1 MKHHGEHPLVQ
12 QDPEEAR
19 RRIAHSLAF
28 GQNPEEHKFITGQLL
43 SGTYKPGED
52 DPTIQATLGNW
63 RKLTKETRGM
73 HQGKTLADHSH
84 DSVSA
89 IFRASSGETK
99 SSKAKQSAGD
109 LAKYQIGTIDGGE
122 HGPLDVYHIHQDM
135 VPEGVDVEEETVRFQ
150 GQEYKRKS
158 EKPYND
164 FSKAIK
170 KVCPPGST
178 ICVQHSGSFV
188 KNYSQGHGFFLYT
201 NKDGQTVYGHG
212 NDDRGIVRHDN
223 SVVEGQE
230 AQSIK
235 DQTGNLLSGKRKADY
250 AFTAGSNDKIH
261 PDVKL
266 TDEEFDIAL
275 NHPDSDV
282 RYTAVKSKNFGPQHL
297 DRVLG
302 DKNAYVRVA
311 AVDSPHFGP
320 QHMDRA
326 LGHVDPETREAAVR
340 SKAFGPQHMDR
351 ALRDEFYGV
360 RKKAVISKH
369 FGQEHMDRALGDENP
384 YVRLEAIKS
393 KAFGPQ
399 HMDRALGDEDL
410 YVKLEAIASPH
421 FGPQHIDTALRDKD
435 YDVRYAAVYSPH
447 FGPQHMERALGDEH
461 FAIRAAAAAY
471 SPHFGPQH
479 MERALRDEHFSVRVL
494 AVQSPH
500 FGPQHL
506 ERALGDKSYNVR
518 AAAVSSPHFGPQ
530 HMERALRD
538 ENPHVRRL
546 ARERGL

>member
-1 MKHHGEHPLVQ
+1 MLSFRRFLIESYRNSLLLEDKRTEFVNRYMKHHGEHPLVQ

-89 IFRASSGETK
+89 ILRASSGETK

-201 NKDGQTVYGHG
+201 NQNGQTVYGHG
-212 NDDRGIVRHDN
+212 NGDRGIVRHDN

-235 DQTGNLLSGKRKADY
+235 DKTGNLLSGKRKADY
-250 AFTAGSNDKIH
+250 AFTAGSEDKIH

-266 TDEEFDIAL
+266 TDEEFGTFL
-275 NHPDSDV
+275 THPDSGIRV
-282 RYTAVKSKNFGPQHL
+282 LAAQSPQFGPQHME
-297 DRVLG
+297 RALG
-302 DKNAYVRVA
+302 DENYYVRRA
-311 AVDSPHFGP
+311 AAQSPHFGP
-320 QHMDRA
+320 QHMERA
-326 LGHVDPETREAAVR
+326 LGDEDSDVRGAAVESPHFGPQHMER
-340 SKAFGPQHMDR
+340 VFRDESAYVRLAAIKSKAFGPHHMDR
-351 ALRDEFYGV
+351 ALRDKFYAV
-360 RKKAVISKH
+360 RKEAVISKH
-369 FGQEHMDRALGDENP
+369 FGPEHMDRALGDENP

-421 FGPQHIDTALRDKD
+421 FGSQHIDTALRDED
-435 YDVRYAAVYSPH
+435 YNVR
-447 FGPQHMERALGDEH
+447 
-461 FAIRAAAAAY
+461 RAAAQ

-479 MERALRDEHFSVRVL
+479 MERALRDV
-494 AVQSPH
+494 
-500 FGPQHL
+500 
-506 ERALGDKSYNVR
+506 
-518 AAAVSSPHFGPQ
+518 
-530 HMERALRD
+530 
-538 ENPHVRRL
+538 NPYVRRL